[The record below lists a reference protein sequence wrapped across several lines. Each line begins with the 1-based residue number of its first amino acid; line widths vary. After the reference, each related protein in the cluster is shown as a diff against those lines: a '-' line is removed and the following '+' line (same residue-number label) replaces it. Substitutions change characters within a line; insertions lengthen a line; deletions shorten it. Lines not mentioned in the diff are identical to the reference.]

1 MSGLPSPS
9 SSPPKPPCRVFDF
22 IDYQIRTNPHAR
34 AVQFHRKPSTS
45 YAELGA
51 LAKSIALGLSIDKGS
66 IVPIC
71 MDRSVAF
78 VASILAVLRSGAA
91 YVILDPKGP
100 VERNNGIVKECH
112 STIVI
117 ADEVYVPLFDRAA
130 VPGAAAS
137 NPPPSEVVSIGSA
150 EFAATDAAYLIYTS
164 GKSMGD
170 SLKDGV
176 NLTLRIYR
184 NPQGCGREPRR
195 RKPWDRKFSSQR

>member
-1 MSGLPSPS
+1 M
-9 SSPPKPPCRVFDF
+9 
-22 IDYQIRTNPHAR
+22 
-34 AVQFHRKPSTS
+34 QFHRKPSTS

-51 LAKSIALGLSIDKGS
+51 LAKSIALTLSIHKGS

-100 VERNNGIVKECH
+100 VERNNGIVEECH
-112 STIVI
+112 ATIVI
-117 ADEVYVPLFDRAA
+117 ADEAYAPLFDRAV
-130 VPGAAAS
+130 VPGGAAAS
-137 NPPPSEVVSIGSA
+137 NPPPIEEASDGPA

-164 GKSMGD
+164 GKLLSD
-170 SLKDGV
+170 SLKDSG

-195 RKPWDRKFSSQR
+195 CKPWYREFFSQR